1 MVVLSDDWANRLP
14 LRIESPD
21 RPLPL
26 QVTQTFPADSVP
38 WLPPQG
44 GPIIL
49 SHGLGAAMKTADRQ
63 GSESRK
69 IVEIRP

>member
-26 QVTQTFPADSVP
+26 QVTQTFPRTQCP
-38 WLPPQG
+38 G
-44 GPIIL
+44 C
-49 SHGLGAAMKTADRQ
+49 R
-63 GSESRK
+63 RK
-69 IVEIRP
+69 GDL